1 MNKQK
6 RNLIL
11 MAAAAAAV
19 VLAVILIAVLG
30 STGRGS
36 EKATLTQYY
45 TAMYAENGG
54 GMDAVVDCL
63 VPDRQQSYYDTA
75 TAGGTNFNQM
85 MAWRVEAMSMVGD
98 NVRVTVDILSVSAE
112 SASDLA
118 QVRQTY
124 SNAQRCRTV
133 AFRLTLTG
141 DQSAQEFV
149 GVMPLVCLDGRWYMT
164 DTDAGLKRVVNEET
178 GE

>member
-1 MNKQK
+1 
-6 RNLIL
+6 
-11 MAAAAAAV
+11 
-19 VLAVILIAVLG
+19 
-30 STGRGS
+30 
-36 EKATLTQYY
+36 
-45 TAMYAENGG
+45 
-54 GMDAVVDCL
+54 
-63 VPDRQQSYYDTA
+63 
-75 TAGGTNFNQM
+75 
-85 MAWRVEAMSMVGD
+85 MVGD

-141 DQSAQEFV
+141 DQSSQEFV
-149 GVMPLVCLDGRWYMT
+149 GVMPMVCLDGRWYMT